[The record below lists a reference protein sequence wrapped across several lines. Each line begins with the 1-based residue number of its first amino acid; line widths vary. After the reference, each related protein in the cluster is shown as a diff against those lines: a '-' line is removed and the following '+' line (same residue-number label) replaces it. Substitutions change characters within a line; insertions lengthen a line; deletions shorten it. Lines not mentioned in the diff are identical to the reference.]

1 MAKASSQI
9 KSISERDAALRRS
22 RDLKMAG
29 SAHAYVRGN
38 TLKFYEWLA
47 ASDSSKVPQGPPI
60 WICGDCHVG
69 NLGPLADTD
78 GQIDIEIRDLD
89 QTVIGNPAH
98 DLIRLG
104 LSLATAARG
113 SDLPGVTT
121 AKMIEQMVE
130 GYEEALADKD
140 PDLRRRRPECVR
152 VVMRQAVGRTWDHL
166 AKERLEDTSP
176 TIPLGKRFWPISE
189 DERREI
195 ERIFAT
201 EDVRLLVT
209 ALRSRENDARV
220 EVLDAAFWMK
230 GCSSLGRLR
239 FAVLL
244 GVGKSHTKEGG
255 LCLIDIK
262 EAVQAAAPRH
272 SEAAV
277 PEDHG
282 MRVVEG
288 ARHLSPALGERML
301 GATFLDRAIFMRE
314 LLPED
319 LKLGIDQI
327 SREEAMKAARYL
339 AMVVGKSHARQ
350 MDVVTRAKWRD
361 ELGRN
366 RAANLDAPNWLWSSI
381 VELVASHEAAYLE
394 HCRKY
399 AMDLERAVSDV

>member
-1 MAKASSQI
+1 MTKASRQI
-9 KSISERDAALRRS
+9 KSISERDAALRQS
-22 RDLKMAG
+22 RNLKMAG

-38 TLKFYEWLA
+38 THKFYEWLA

-130 GYEEALADKD
+130 GYDEALADKD
-140 PDLRRRRPECVR
+140 PDLRSRRPECVR
-152 VVMRQAVGRTWDHL
+152 VVMRQAVERTWDHL

-189 DERREI
+189 DERHEI

-220 EVLDAAFWMK
+220 EVLDAAYWMK

-244 GVGKSHTKEGG
+244 GVGKSRTKEGG

-272 SEAAV
+272 SEATMPV
-277 PEDHG
+277 DHG

-288 ARHLSPALGERML
+288 ARHLSPALGNRML

-319 LKLGIDQI
+319 LKLEIDQI

-339 AMVVGKSHARQ
+339 AMVVGKAHARQ
-350 MDVVTRAKWRD
+350 MDVVTRTKWRD

-366 RAANLDAPNWLWSSI
+366 RSANLDAPNWLWSSI
-381 VELVASHEAAYLE
+381 VELVAGHEATYLE

-399 AMDLERAVSDV
+399 AMDLERSA

>member
-1 MAKASSQI
+1 MAKASSRI
-9 KSISERDAALRRS
+9 KSFSERASALRQS
-22 RDLKMAG
+22 RNLKMAG

-69 NLGPLADTD
+69 NLGPLADID

-113 SDLPGVTT
+113 SDLPGITT
-121 AKMIEQMVE
+121 AKMIEQMIE

-140 PDLRRRRPECVR
+140 PDLRSRRPECVR
-152 VVMRQAVGRTWDHL
+152 VVMRQAVARTWDHL

-176 TIPLGKRFWPISE
+176 TIPLGRRFWPISE

-209 ALRSRENDARV
+209 ALRSRKDDAGV
-220 EVLDAAFWMK
+220 EVLDAAYWMK

-244 GVGKSHTKEGG
+244 GVGKSHTREGG
-255 LCLIDIK
+255 LCLMDVK

-272 SEAAV
+272 SEATI
-277 PEDHG
+277 PPDHA

-288 ARHLSPALGERML
+288 ARHLSPPLGDRML
-301 GATFLDRAIFMRE
+301 AATFLDRAVFMRE

-319 LKLGIDQI
+319 LKLEVDKI

-339 AMVVGKSHARQ
+339 AMVVGKAHARQ
-350 MDVVTRAKWRD
+350 MDVVMRAKWRD

-366 RAANLDAPNWLWSSI
+366 RAVNLEAPSWLWASI
-381 VELVASHEAAYLE
+381 VELVASHEGAYLE

-399 AMDLERAVSDV
+399 AMDPELVA

>member
-1 MAKASSQI
+1 MAKASPQTR
-9 KSISERDAALRRS
+9 SISERDAALRQS
-22 RDLKMAG
+22 RNLKMAG

-113 SDLPGVTT
+113 SDLPGVTI
-121 AKMIEQMVE
+121 AKMLEQMVE

-140 PDLRRRRPECVR
+140 TDLRGRRPECVR
-152 VVMRQAVGRTWDHL
+152 VVMRQAVGRTWEHL

-189 DERREI
+189 DERHEI

-209 ALRSRENDARV
+209 ALRSRENDASV
-220 EVLDAAFWMK
+220 EVLDAAYWMK

-244 GVGKSHTKEGG
+244 GVGKSRTKEGG
-255 LCLIDIK
+255 FCLIDIK
-262 EAVQAAAPRH
+262 EAVPAAAPRH
-272 SEAAV
+272 SEAAM
-277 PEDHG
+277 PADHG

-288 ARHLSPALGERML
+288 ARHLSPALGDRML

-319 LKLGIDQI
+319 LKLEIDQI

-339 AMVVGKSHARQ
+339 AMVVGKAHARQ
-350 MDVVTRAKWRD
+350 MDVVARAKWRD

-366 RAANLDAPNWLWSSI
+366 RSANLDAPNWLWSSI
-381 VELVASHEAAYLE
+381 VQLVASHEAAYLE

-399 AMDLERAVSDV
+399 ALDLERPA

>member
-1 MAKASSQI
+1 VAKAPSQV
-9 KSISERDAALRRS
+9 KSFSERTSALRRS
-22 RDLKMAG
+22 RNLKMAG

-47 ASDSSKVPQGPPI
+47 ASDSSKVPRGPPI

-78 GQIDIEIRDLD
+78 GEIDIEIRDLD
-89 QTVIGNPAH
+89 QAVIGNPAH

-121 AKMIEQMVE
+121 AKMIEQMME

-140 PDLRRRRPECVR
+140 PDLRSRRPECVR
-152 VVMRQAVGRTWDHL
+152 VVMRQAVGRTWAHL
-166 AKERLEDTSP
+166 AKERLEDTKP
-176 TIPLGKRFWPISE
+176 TIPLGKRFWPVSE
-189 DERREI
+189 TEKHEI

-220 EVLDAAFWMK
+220 EVLDAAYWMK

-244 GVGKSHTKEGG
+244 GVGKSQTKEGG

-262 EAVQAAAPRH
+262 EAVQAAPRN
-272 SEAAV
+272 SESMMPADEAK
-277 PEDHG
+277 
-282 MRVVEG
+282 RVVEG
-288 ARHLSPALGERML
+288 ARHLSPALGDRML
-301 GATFLDRAIFMRE
+301 AASLLDRPVFMRE

-319 LKLGIDQI
+319 LKLEVDQI

-339 AMVVGKSHARQ
+339 AMVVGKAHARQ

-361 ELGRN
+361 ELSRN
-366 RAANLDAPNWLWSSI
+366 RTGNLDAPNWLWSSI

-399 AMDLERAVSDV
+399 AMDPELAA

>member
-1 MAKASSQI
+1 MAKASSRI
-9 KSISERDAALRRS
+9 KSFSERASALRQS
-22 RDLKMAG
+22 RNLKMAG

-69 NLGPLADTD
+69 NLGPLADID

-121 AKMIEQMVE
+121 AKMIEQMIE

-140 PDLRRRRPECVR
+140 PDLRSRRPECVR
-152 VVMRQAVGRTWDHL
+152 VVMRQAVARTWDHL

-176 TIPLGKRFWPISE
+176 TIPLGRRFWPISQ

-209 ALRSRENDARV
+209 ALRSRKDDAGV
-220 EVLDAAFWMK
+220 EVLDAAYWMK

-244 GVGKSHTKEGG
+244 GVGKSHTREGG
-255 LCLIDIK
+255 LCLMDVK

-272 SEAAV
+272 SEATI
-277 PEDHG
+277 PPDHA

-288 ARHLSPALGERML
+288 ARHLSPPLGDRML
-301 GATFLDRAIFMRE
+301 AATFLDRAVFMRE

-319 LKLGIDQI
+319 LKLEVDKI

-339 AMVVGKSHARQ
+339 AMVVGKAHARQ
-350 MDVVTRAKWRD
+350 MDVVARAKWRD

-366 RAANLDAPNWLWSSI
+366 RAVNLEAPSWLWASI
-381 VELVASHEAAYLE
+381 VELVASHEGAYLE

-399 AMDLERAVSDV
+399 AMDPELVA

>member
-1 MAKASSQI
+1 MSKIASQL
-9 KSISERDAALRRS
+9 KSFSERSSALGQC

-47 ASDSSKVPQGPPI
+47 ASDVNRVPQGPPI

-121 AKMIEQMVE
+121 AKMVEQMME
-130 GYEEALADKD
+130 GYEEALADED
-140 PDLRRRRPECVR
+140 PDLRSRRPECVR
-152 VVMRQAVGRTWDHL
+152 IGMRQAVERTWTHL
-166 AKERLEDTSP
+166 AKERLQDTKP
-176 TIPLGKRFWPISE
+176 TIPLGKRFWPLGE
-189 DERREI
+189 EERCEL
-195 ERIFAT
+195 EKLFAG
-201 EDVRLLVT
+201 EEVRLMVT
-209 ALRSRENDARV
+209 ALHSRKDDAGI
-220 EVLDAAFWMK
+220 EVLDGAYWIK

-244 GVGKSHTKEGG
+244 GVGKSYTKEGG

-262 EAVQAAAPRH
+262 EAVQAAAPH
-272 SEAAV
+272 YAEAMM
-277 PEDHG
+277 PPDHAR
-282 MRVVEG
+282 RVVEG
-288 ARHLSPALGERML
+288 ARHLSPTLGDRML
-301 GATFLDRAIFMRE
+301 AAKFSDRSVFMRE
-314 LLPED
+314 LLPAD
-319 LKLGIDQI
+319 LKLKVDQI

-339 AMVVGKSHARQ
+339 AMVVGKAHARQ
-350 MDVVTRAKWRD
+350 MDAMTRVKWCD
-361 ELGRN
+361 ELHRN
-366 RAANLDAPNWLWSSI
+366 RTGNLDAPGWLWSSI

-399 AMDLERAVSDV
+399 AMDPARAA

>member
-1 MAKASSQI
+1 MAKASSRI
-9 KSISERDAALRRS
+9 KSFSERASALRQS
-22 RDLKMAG
+22 RNLKMAG

-69 NLGPLADTD
+69 NLGPLADID

-113 SDLPGVTT
+113 SDLPGITT
-121 AKMIEQMVE
+121 AKMIEQMIE

-140 PDLRRRRPECVR
+140 PDLRSRRPECVR
-152 VVMRQAVGRTWDHL
+152 VVMRQAVARTWDHL

-176 TIPLGKRFWPISE
+176 TIPLGRRFWPISQ

-209 ALRSRENDARV
+209 ALRSRKDDAGV
-220 EVLDAAFWMK
+220 EVLDAAYWMK

-244 GVGKSHTKEGG
+244 GVGKSHTREGG
-255 LCLIDIK
+255 LCLMDVK

-272 SEAAV
+272 SEATI
-277 PEDHG
+277 PPDHA

-288 ARHLSPALGERML
+288 ARHLSPPLGDRML
-301 GATFLDRAIFMRE
+301 AATFLDRAVFMRE

-319 LKLGIDQI
+319 LKLEVDKI

-339 AMVVGKSHARQ
+339 AMVVGKAHARQ
-350 MDVVTRAKWRD
+350 MDVVMRAKWRD

-366 RAANLDAPNWLWSSI
+366 RAVNLEAPSWLWASI
-381 VELVASHEAAYLE
+381 VELVASHEGAYLE

-399 AMDLERAVSDV
+399 AMDPELVA

>member
-1 MAKASSQI
+1 MAKTLPQI
-9 KSISERDAALRRS
+9 KSCSERASALRQCRNQ
-22 RDLKMAG
+22 KMAE

-38 TLKFYEWLA
+38 TLKFYEWLS

-121 AKMIEQMVE
+121 AMMIEQMIE
-130 GYEEALADKD
+130 GYEEALAEKD
-140 PDLRRRRPECVR
+140 PDLRSHRPECVR
-152 VVMRQAVGRTWDHL
+152 VVMRQAVDRTWKHL
-166 AKERLEDTSP
+166 AKERLEDMSP

-189 DERREI
+189 DERGEI
-195 ERIFAT
+195 ERIFAS

-220 EVLDAAFWMK
+220 EVLDAAYWMK

-244 GVGKSHTKEGG
+244 GVDKSRTREGG
-255 LCLIDIK
+255 LCLIDVK

-272 SEAAV
+272 AEATM
-277 PEDHG
+277 PPDQG

-288 ARHLSPALGERML
+288 ARHLSPALGDRML
-301 GATFLDRAIFMRE
+301 AATFLDRAVFMRE

-319 LKLGIDQI
+319 LKLEVDQI
-327 SREEAMKAARYL
+327 SREEATKAARYL
-339 AMVVGKSHARQ
+339 AMVVGKAHARQ
-350 MDVVTRAKWRD
+350 MDVVARAKWRD
-361 ELGRN
+361 ELNRN
-366 RAANLDAPNWLWSSI
+366 RPANLEAPSWLWSSI
-381 VELVASHEAAYLE
+381 VELVASHEGSYLE
-394 HCRKY
+394 HCRTY
-399 AMDLERAVSDV
+399 AMNASAAAP

>member
-1 MAKASSQI
+1 MAKASRQI
-9 KSISERDAALRRS
+9 KSIFERDAALRQS
-22 RDLKMAG
+22 RNLKMAG

-38 TLKFYEWLA
+38 THKFYEWLA

-130 GYEEALADKD
+130 GYDEALADKD
-140 PDLRRRRPECVR
+140 PDLRSRRPECVR

-176 TIPLGKRFWPISE
+176 TIPLGKRLWPISE

-209 ALRSRENDARV
+209 ALRSRENDASV
-220 EVLDAAFWMK
+220 EVLDAAYWMK

-244 GVGKSHTKEGG
+244 GVGKSRTKEGG

-272 SEAAV
+272 PEAAM
-277 PEDHG
+277 PADHG

-288 ARHLSPALGERML
+288 ARHLSPALGDRML

-319 LKLGIDQI
+319 LKLEIDQI

-339 AMVVGKSHARQ
+339 AMVVGKAHARQ
-350 MDVVTRAKWRD
+350 MDVVARAKWRD

-366 RAANLDAPNWLWSSI
+366 RSANLDAPNWLWSSI
-381 VELVASHEAAYLE
+381 VELVGSHEVAYLE

-399 AMDLERAVSDV
+399 ALDLERTA

>member
-1 MAKASSQI
+1 M
-9 KSISERDAALRRS
+9 
-22 RDLKMAG
+22 
-29 SAHAYVRGN
+29 
-38 TLKFYEWLA
+38 
-47 ASDSSKVPQGPPI
+47 PQGPPI

-121 AKMIEQMVE
+121 AKMVEQMIE

-140 PDLRRRRPECVR
+140 PDLRSRRPECAR
-152 VVMRQAVGRTWDHL
+152 IVMRQAVERTWDHL
-166 AKERLEDTSP
+166 AKERLEDTNP
-176 TIPLGKRFWPISE
+176 TIPLGKRFWPLSE

-195 ERIFAT
+195 ERVFAT
-201 EDVRLLVT
+201 EKVRLLVT
-209 ALRSRENDARV
+209 ALRSRKDDARV
-220 EVLDAAFWMK
+220 QVLDAAYWVK

-255 LCLIDIK
+255 LCLIDVK
-262 EAVQAAAPRH
+262 EAVPAAAPRH
-272 SEAAV
+272 SEATM
-277 PEDHG
+277 PPDHG

-288 ARHLSPALGERML
+288 ASHSSPALGDRML
-301 GATFLDRAIFMRE
+301 AATFLDRAVFMRE

-319 LKLGIDQI
+319 LKLEVDKI

-339 AMVVGKSHARQ
+339 AMVVGKAHARQ
-350 MDVVTRAKWRD
+350 MNAVTRAKWRD

-366 RAANLDAPNWLWSSI
+366 RAANLDAPSWLWSSI

-399 AMDLERAVSDV
+399 AMGSELAA